1 MKKFAIGV
9 AAVVGLIVVILA
21 ILPFAI
27 DLNKH
32 KDTILA
38 QIKTYTNRQVDF
50 REIKLTILT
59 GLGAEIKDLRI
70 FDDAAFSKDDFLTLK
85 AAKVRVAILPLL
97 ARQIKINTVVLKE
110 PQIHIVK
117 NAQGV
122 FNFATLVT
130 PKPGE
135 KPKKPKPGAFASL
148 LVSNVV
154 IKQGMITY
162 RDEKLGPEAKPFAI
176 SDIELES
183 QDISMFKPVS
193 FSLSASVMSPEGQ
206 NFALAGTVGPMPET
220 GGFTGMPVD
229 VHLVLD
235 SLPLTALPV
244 KMPIQAGAMK
254 IDITAKGILKDK
266 IASKVAL
273 DLEGLVLRSA
283 DIKQPAKGLKG
294 ISCKITNDLILEFDK
309 QQLMISNGTFTLGQD
324 RGSFQ
329 GALQNFRTAPAWN
342 MSFKSDRLT
351 PGPILEQLP
360 MFAGLIPAK
369 ITLAGPAGFSLIT
382 TGTKE
387 AFQVNTAVDMKPMA
401 ITFGKIL
408 SKPAGSPMTFSSR
421 LTLKP
426 EITQINVLDLNLGAI
441 TAQGSGEARKASGKS
456 SYQIS
461 IQTRPVSLQAAQ
473 AIIPMLQAFKPT
485 GNVVVKTILSGGTG
499 RPMAINVQAAS
510 ERMGL
515 VLTKPK
521 EGEQPK
527 AKVLAGPMKADMNA
541 VTFAVDALKKDKALT
556 ARGSMKSQ
564 GGVFME
570 VPYST
575 LVSTFTLEN
584 DQFKV
589 SSFDLNALKG
599 SIRGSASYNL
609 KTKAWAAAPVFNN
622 VQAGSILDV
631 LTNFKGVFTGAIS
644 GDLKA
649 TGVAGSPALNNLG
662 AKGNLTIS
670 KGEWKNFD
678 LAGTALSSILGVP
691 GASEIFGFAP
701 AEVQKYNATRFESL
715 NTSIDLAKKV
725 INVDSMKLL
734 NISSGKDVDTES
746 NLKGTISMETNEVHL
761 KGNVVLPKRFSQRMG
776 ARADAFSAIMNDQKR
791 LVLPI
796 TITGSVKKPLPMV
809 EVKSLSSAFTRYYA
823 NKALDQGLKKLQD
836 KGTLPSGTDGT
847 RKSLDNMMEGLF
859 KKKKK

>member
-9 AAVVGLIVVILA
+9 ALVIGLIVVILA
-21 ILPFAI
+21 VLPFAI

-32 KDTILA
+32 KGAILT

-50 REIKLTILT
+50 KEIKLTILS
-59 GLGAEIKDLRI
+59 GLGAEIKELRI
-70 FDDAAFSKDDFLTLK
+70 SDDPAFSKEDFLTLK
-85 AAKVRVAILPLL
+85 AAKVNVALLPLL
-97 ARQIKINTVVLKE
+97 SKEIKINTVVLKE

-122 FNFATLVT
+122 FNFSTLVT

-148 LVSNVV
+148 LVSNVA
-154 IKQGMITY
+154 IKQGMVTY
-162 RDEKLGPEAKPFAI
+162 KDEKLGPNAKPFAI
-176 SDIELES
+176 SDIDLES
-183 QDISMFKPVS
+183 QDISMFKPVT

-220 GGFTGMPVD
+220 GGLTWMPVD
-229 VHLVLD
+229 VHLLLD
-235 SLPLTALPV
+235 SLPLSALPV
-244 KMPIQAGAMK
+244 KMPLQAGTMK
-254 IDITAKGILKDK
+254 IDITAKGTLKDRIDSK
-266 IASKVAL
+266 IALNLA
-273 DLEGLVLRSA
+273 GLVMGSPGG
-283 DIKQPAKGLKG
+283 KQTSKEKKG
-294 ISCKITNDLILEFDK
+294 ITCSIANDLAIELEK
-309 QQLMISNGTFTLGQD
+309 QQLRISNGAFTLGQD
-324 RGSFQ
+324 RGSFE
-329 GALQNFRTAPAWN
+329 GSIVNIKTVPAWN
-342 MSFKSDRLT
+342 ISLKSERIT

-369 ITLAGPAGFSLIT
+369 INLSGPAGFSLT
-382 TGTKE
+382 TSGTKE
-387 AFQVNTAVDMKPMA
+387 AFQVNTTVNMSSMA
-401 ITFGKIL
+401 IIFGKIFN
-408 SKPAGSPMTFSSR
+408 KPAGNPMTFSSR
-421 LTLKP
+421 MTMKP
-426 EITQINVLDLNLGAI
+426 LVTQISAFDLNLGAI
-441 TAQGSGEARKASGKS
+441 TAQGSGEARKASGRS
-456 SYQIS
+456 THQIRM
-461 IQTRPVSLQAAQ
+461 QTRPVSLQAAQ

-485 GNVVVKTILSGGTG
+485 GNVVIKTTINGGTG
-499 RPMAINVQAAS
+499 IPMAINVQAAS
-510 ERMGL
+510 ERLGL

-521 EGEQPK
+521 ETEQPK
-527 AKVLAGPMKADMNA
+527 AKVLAGPMKADMKA
-541 VTFAVDALKKDKALT
+541 VTFAVDALKKEKALT
-556 ARGSMKSQ
+556 AKGSMKSQ
-564 GGVFME
+564 GGTFME

-575 LVSTFTLEN
+575 LVSTFALEN

-631 LTNFKGVFTGAIS
+631 LTNFKGAFTGAIS

-649 TGVAGSPALNNLG
+649 TGIAGAPALNNLG
-662 AKGNLTIS
+662 AQGNLSIS

-715 NTSIDLAKKV
+715 NTSIDLSKKV
-725 INVDSMKLL
+725 VNVNTMKLL
-734 NISSGKDVDTES
+734 NITSGRDVDTES

-776 ARADAFSAIMNDQKR
+776 AKAEAFSAIMNDQKR

-796 TITGSVKKPLPMV
+796 TITGSVKKPIPMV
-809 EVKSLSSAFTRYYA
+809 EVKSLSSAFTKYYA
-823 NKALDQGLKKLQD
+823 NKALDKGMKKLQD
-836 KGTLPSGTDGT
+836 KVGLPSGTDDT

>member
-1 MKKFAIGV
+1 MKKFAIG
-9 AAVVGLIVVILA
+9 AAVVVGLIVATLA
-21 ILPFAI
+21 VLPFAI

-32 KDTILA
+32 KGAILA
-38 QIKTYTNRQVDF
+38 QVKTYTNRQVDF
-50 REIKLTILT
+50 KEIKLTILT

-70 FDDAAFSKDDFLTLK
+70 SDDTAFSKEDFLTLK
-85 AAKVRVAILPLL
+85 AAKVKIAIWPLL
-97 ARQIKINTVVLKE
+97 SREIKINTVVLKE
-110 PQIHIVK
+110 PRIHIVK

-122 FNFATLVT
+122 FNFTTLAT
-130 PKPGE
+130 PKPGQ

-162 RDEKLGPEAKPFAI
+162 KDEKLGPDALPFTI
-176 SDIELES
+176 SDMDLES

-206 NFALAGTVGPMPET
+206 NFALAGTVGPAPEVGGLAQMPL
-220 GGFTGMPVD
+220 D
-229 VHLVLD
+229 VHLILD

-244 KMPIQAGAMK
+244 KMPIQAGTMK

-266 IASKVAL
+266 IAAKMAL
-273 DLEGLVLRSA
+273 DLEGFVMRSA
-283 DIKQPAKGLKG
+283 DNKQPAKVLKG
-294 ISCKITNDLILEFDK
+294 ITCKITNDLILEFDK
-309 QQLMISNGTFTLGQD
+309 QQLMISNGTFALGQD

-329 GALQNFRTAPAWN
+329 GAIRDLKTAPAWN
-342 MSFKSDRLT
+342 VSFKSGRIA

-369 ITLAGPAGFSLIT
+369 ITLSGPAGFSLT
-382 TGTKE
+382 TSGTKE
-387 AFQVNTAVDMKPMA
+387 SFQVNTDIDMLPMA
-401 ITFGKIL
+401 ITFGKVFN
-408 SKPAGSPMTFSSR
+408 KPANSPMTFSSR
-421 LTLKP
+421 TTMKP
-426 EITQINVLDLNLGAI
+426 ESTQIHVLDLNLGAI
-441 TAQGSGEARKASGKS
+441 MAQGSGEARKASGKS
-456 SYQIS
+456 SYQIR

-485 GNVVVKTILSGGTG
+485 GNVVVKTTLSGGTG
-499 RPMAINVQAAS
+499 SPMDINVQAVS
-510 ERMGL
+510 ERLGL

-521 EGEQPK
+521 EGEQPR
-527 AKVLAGPMKADMNA
+527 AKVLAGPMKADMNN
-541 VTFAVDALKKDKALT
+541 VTFVVDALKKEKVLT

-570 VPYST
+570 APYST
-575 LVSTFTLEN
+575 LVSTFALEN

-589 SSFDLNALKG
+589 NSFDLNALKG
-599 SIRGSASYNL
+599 SIKGSASYNL

-622 VQAGSILDV
+622 VQAGSILDM

-649 TGVAGSPALNNLG
+649 TGVAGAPALNNLG
-662 AKGNLTIS
+662 ATGNLTIS

-725 INVDSMKLL
+725 VNINSMKLL

-776 ARADAFSAIMNDQKR
+776 ARAQAFSAIMNDQKR